1 MNKIHNKIS
10 NLLENKYFEIAIIV
24 LIALNVI
31 IFVLQTDVNI
41 ETKLHKFFSAIET
54 FSIAVF
60 SIEYILRIV
69 TIKRFKDIFS
79 FYMIIDL
86 LAILPFYLSFI
97 PINTLFLRLLRFF
110 RIFRILKLMRYANAV
125 ENIKNAFVKRNNE
138 LIITGFI
145 FLIAIFL
152 SSTFIYFAEHLQGQ
166 DTFKSIPSAFWWS
179 IITVTTVGY
188 GDSYPL
194 TTIGRIIAG
203 ITAIFGVGLHGLL
216 IGIISSAILDVIH
229 RE

>member
-1 MNKIHNKIS
+1 
-10 NLLENKYFEIAIIV
+10 
-24 LIALNVI
+24 
-31 IFVLQTDVNI
+31 
-41 ETKLHKFFSAIET
+41 
-54 FSIAVF
+54 
-60 SIEYILRIV
+60 
-69 TIKRFKDIFS
+69 
-79 FYMIIDL
+79 
-86 LAILPFYLSFI
+86 
-97 PINTLFLRLLRFF
+97 
-110 RIFRILKLMRYANAV
+110 MRYANAI
-125 ENIKNAFVKRNNE
+125 ENIKKAFAKRNNE

-179 IITVTTVGY
+179 VITVTTVGY

-194 TTIGRIIAG
+194 TTIGRLIAG

-229 RE
+229 KE